1 MRKVIKKNIIDVIQT
16 LYEAHDCIRAFIDN
30 EENENANMILADCQQ
45 AAIEIGT
52 LIEETEGEGHVTVA
66 ALETYCEIVYEIAS
80 SDSAEGFEAKDVLNK
95 KIREVE
101 NSVKNDVQV
110 RLEVVFMPY
119 KASMW
124 DSLESIWKEASAD
137 PECDVYVVPIPYYD
151 RNPDYTF
158 GALHYEGMD
167 YPTYVPITDY
177 EKYDLAGR
185 CPDIIYIHNPYD
197 DYNYVT
203 SVDPRFYSKEL
214 KKYTQCLV
222 YVPYFLFPKVSISY
236 DTISTPVLFHA
247 DCIITQNEEV
257 RKAYINEI
265 KEIELFRRNKRCEVL
280 ALGTP
285 KTDKIYDI
293 CQNGINVPAEWKE
306 RGEGKKKIFLN
317 TNVSLILNNNEKFV
331 ENMNRVFEILKR
343 RTDVFVIWREHPLTN
358 ETLKSMRPKMLD
370 DYNKLKAGF
379 LESGLGVVD
388 ANVEAYEA
396 IYFSDCYF
404 GAGGS
409 LAPIYATT
417 GKPMLLTAYNYP
429 GNISDKEVG
438 LPTLLKQT
446 EKSMYFSERY
456 KNFLDLFLDNIE
468 KLMELKEKRYEF
480 LTEITVNI
488 DGTVGK
494 TVMHKVKELNR
505 KVK

>member
-1 MRKVIKKNIIDVIQT
+1 
-16 LYEAHDCIRAFIDN
+16 
-30 EENENANMILADCQQ
+30 
-45 AAIEIGT
+45 
-52 LIEETEGEGHVTVA
+52 
-66 ALETYCEIVYEIAS
+66 
-80 SDSAEGFEAKDVLNK
+80 
-95 KIREVE
+95 
-101 NSVKNDVQV
+101 
-110 RLEVVFMPY
+110 
-119 KASMW
+119 
-124 DSLESIWKEASAD
+124 
-137 PECDVYVVPIPYYD
+137 
-151 RNPDYTF
+151 
-158 GALHYEGMD
+158 MD
-167 YPTYVPITDY
+167 YPAYVPITDY

-197 DYNYVT
+197 GYNYVT

-247 DCIITQNEEV
+247 DCIIAQNEQV
-257 RKAYINEI
+257 RKAYIDEI
-265 KEIELFRRNKRCEVL
+265 KEIELLRRNKRCEVW
-280 ALGTP
+280 AFGTP

-293 CQNGINVPAEWKE
+293 CQNGISVPNEWKE
-306 RGEGKKKIFLN
+306 RGEGKKKIFIN

-343 RTDVFVIWREHPLTN
+343 RKDVFVIWREHPLTN

-370 DYNKLKAGF
+370 DYNALKANF
-379 LESGLGVVD
+379 LESELGVLD
-388 ANVEAYEA
+388 TNVEAYEA

-429 GNISDKEVG
+429 GNICDKEVG

-446 EKSMYFSERY
+446 ERSMYFSERY

-468 KLMELKEKRYEF
+468 KLMEYKEENEYLQKLYAWERIKTDEMRRIIREIDKVARVGGAWALLIANPSLNIIAYGVYDKLVDDFDNEEWYWLCGF
-480 LTEITVNI
+480 YLTQAIMRMYGNE
-488 DGTVGK
+488 K
-494 TVMHKVKELNR
+494 
-505 KVK
+505 